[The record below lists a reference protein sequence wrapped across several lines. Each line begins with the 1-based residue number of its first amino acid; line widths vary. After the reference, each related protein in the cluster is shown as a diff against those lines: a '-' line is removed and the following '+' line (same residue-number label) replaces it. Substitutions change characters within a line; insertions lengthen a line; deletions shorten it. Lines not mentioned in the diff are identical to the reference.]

1 MKKLFIAL
9 LLLALCSSDAMAQK
23 KEVVRRRFFT
33 IDQNRTEIITPKVKG
48 FNCYKA
54 DLHVH
59 TIYSDGDVTPRER
72 IREAWYDGLDIIAI
86 TDHLGARRYEKYMLK
101 ALRKYNED
109 EKPYPYAHAGKIGRV
124 MVDFNAVYEE
134 ADKEAA
140 KYPDL
145 LYIHGTE
152 ISRTQ
157 STGSDYNALFVKDI
171 EAVFDKDPYQ
181 CIRNARAQGALITH
195 NHPVIK
201 RDKCVMTEFEKNA
214 MEQGLFDGIEIV
226 NGNTFYPP
234 IMRRAVDNNLYMVGA
249 TDTHHPISAVF
260 KELGIFRTMT
270 LILAKENTEKAIKDA
285 LKKRRTLV
293 YCGGNIM
300 GEEQWLKPFFDASL
314 TCRLQFEDTKKGT
327 RTFVITN
334 NTSFPFILR
343 RGQITREVKGMES
356 IRVTVKRNKNGKW
369 QDPRYRIDNLWLPD
383 DKHPTWTLNISK

>member
-1 MKKLFIAL
+1 MKRLLIAL
-9 LLLALCSSDAMAQK
+9 VLLALCATDVSAQK

-33 IDQNRTEIITPKVKG
+33 LGQDRTEIILPKVKG

-54 DLHVH
+54 DFHVH

-101 ALRKYNED
+101 ALRKYNPDGE
-109 EKPYPYAHAGKIGRV
+109 PYPYAHAGKIGKV
-124 MVDFNAVYEE
+124 MVDFDAVYAE

-171 EAVFDKDPYQ
+171 ESVFDKDPYK
-181 CIRNARAQGALITH
+181 CIRNARAQGALIIH

-201 RDKCVMTEFEKNA
+201 RDKCVMTEFETNA
-214 MEQGLFDGIEIV
+214 MAEGLFDGIEIV

-234 IMRRAVDNNLYMVGA
+234 IMRRAVDNKLFMVGA
-249 TDTHHPISAVF
+249 TDTHHPISGVF
-260 KELGIFRTMT
+260 KSLGIFRTMT
-270 LILAKENTEKAIKDA
+270 IVLAKENTEKGVKDA
-285 LKKRRTLV
+285 LKKRRTLA

-300 GEEQWLKPFFDASL
+300 GEEEWLKPFFEASV
-314 TCRLQFEDTKKGT
+314 TCRLQYEDTKKGT
-327 RTFVITN
+327 RTYSITN
-334 NTSFPFILR
+334 NSSFPYLLR
-343 RGQITREVKGMES
+343 RGQIVRELKGMET
-356 IRVTVKRNKNGKW
+356 IRVVLKRSKNGKW
-369 QDPRYRIDNLWLPD
+369 QEPRYHIDNLWLPD
-383 DKHPTWTLNISK
+383 DKNPTWTLPVSK